1 MGVGVGPAGV
11 VPLFWKDLGGASAPV
26 SGAPLVAAA
35 ACYAAGAIRVQQA
48 LADVHPITVAASAL
62 CVSCLLLLPT
72 PALVPARLPSPATA
86 LRLIVLGTVATG
98 GSLALLHALIGRV
111 GSVRASL
118 PAYPAPA
125 FARLYDIPLGRL
137 PTATALADLA
147 LLVLLLLLLLLL
159 LTGAAAA
166 ARSPGRQ
173 EGEPLP
179 RAAL

>member
-1 MGVGVGPAGV
+1 MGVGVGTAGV
-11 VPLFWKDLGGASAPV
+11 VPLFWKDLGGASAQV
-26 SGAPLVAAA
+26 SGAPLVTAA
-35 ACYAAGAIRVQQA
+35 ACYAAGAIRIQQA

-62 CVSCLLLLPT
+62 CVSCILLLPT
-72 PALVPARLPSPATA
+72 LALVPARFPSPATA

-98 GSLALLHALIGRV
+98 GSLAPVHALIGRV

-137 PTATALADLA
+137 PTATALAGLA
-147 LLVLLLLLLLLL
+147 LILNLN
-159 LTGAAAA
+159 LTGSAAA
-166 ARSPGRQ
+166 ARSPRRQ